1 MDANVKAIIDRA
13 KNSKEFTIITDRPE
27 EFYING
33 VVPFDLRIDDKEVSA
48 TILAESF
55 DEAASMLHEWLYGDS
70 N

>member
-13 KNSKEFTIITDRPE
+13 KNLKEFTVITDRPE
-27 EFYING
+27 ELYVDG

-55 DEAASMLHEWLYGDS
+55 DEAASMLHEWLYGES